1 MDIKTFHKRFKALSL
16 VEQDILKLLSIA
28 YETVPAHTFLNIL
41 KASGVKRESGL
52 PLSMEHLDRY
62 RDLLDAGGW
71 LEKNRTD
78 EVGIAKKLVEMA
90 MRMAVIDPKF
100 KTYARMVQKHLP
112 YRSGMRPRTFET
124 GIREL
129 RLALY
134 EGSLPKSS
142 EVVQDLMNYYPNEF
156 LEANFFETF
165 FEPFD
170 PNWLNTF
177 PVGIQNM
184 ALSNMVTK
192 AVSEMEPVQEFE
204 DFILQNGWLEHKEK
218 KEFGHFLLDFIK
230 IRQGKF
236 AEARKLADEESFS
249 DLQLLR
255 KGVSSFFMGQN
266 AFAVGAFEGGMK
278 LMYKQGDA
286 PKKAAHHSFYGA
298 IHILSVLKNK
308 KPSYLD
314 EANTLCVNTAESPW
328 DTIFAYLQG
337 AILFQMNYVRDAKEQ
352 IEFPPNS
359 PLEWISQLACRYW
372 CDLPPNDRQVVELY
386 RFFQKANDNGY
397 HWLALEFAT
406 LISKF
411 EKDENAAKRYGIIA
425 SQIAENLGTQS
436 ILHVLPKT
444 EKWQRN
450 LDALLQM
457 KPKKNGNG
465 KKSGKESRL
474 VWLVNFTI
482 KHIQPVE
489 QTLGKGGW
497 SKGRNVSIKRLK
509 EGTMKCLT
517 DQDRKAIAAI
527 ESYGYGYY
535 GNFQDLRFNYDKL
548 VNALVGHPLLFL
560 EENRAVSVEL
570 IAQKPQLVVEER
582 NGHFEMKFAHP
593 FGNNGMAV
601 IKETPTRYLVIN
613 YDENHAEVN
622 RLLNGN
628 ALTVPKEGKDK
639 LIQAIGNLSSFV
651 TVQSEIG
658 GQVVETETVESNATP
673 FLHLLPVGEG
683 FKIEFFVKPFTTE
696 PPYFKPG
703 EGRENVIAE
712 IGSVPTKTRRDLR
725 LEKKNARH
733 VEDACPTLVRLDSHH
748 LEWHFEETEDCLNVL
763 MELEPLRTAGEVII
777 EHPKGEKLRISGHL
791 GFDQLS
797 LGIRKERNWFELDGK
812 VQVNEKLVMDF
823 RQLLDLAQNSKGN
836 FVEISD
842 GQFLSITNQLR
853 RKLDDLNAVISKT
866 KNDMRFHPLAAPMLE
881 DFTDLIHDLQV
892 DAAWKNQLN
901 RLKEAKQ
908 INPEVPSTFKA
919 ELRNYQEDGFRWL
932 SQLAYWGVGACL
944 ADDMG
949 LGKTIQA
956 LAVILDRAKSGAA
969 LVVAPASV
977 VRNWYHETQ
986 RFAPTLRP
994 LIFGQ
999 GDRKDML
1006 DDLQPFDLLLC
1017 SYGLMQQES
1026 KQFLEKHFTTIVL
1039 DEAQAIKNRSTKRS
1053 QAAMQLNAD
1062 FRIITTG
1069 TPIENHLGELWNL
1082 FNFLNPGL
1090 LGSLARFNDT
1100 YAHPIERFQDRER
1113 RNQLKRL
1120 IQPFILRR
1128 RKSEVL
1134 DELPPK
1140 TEVTLTVEL
1149 SSEERAFY
1157 EALRRKAIEAIES
1170 GNGEAG
1176 DKRFQI
1182 LAELMRLRQAC
1193 CHPRMIEPTSDLPS
1207 SKLNLLAETVE
1218 ELISEGH
1225 KILIFSQFVKHLK
1238 LVREWVESQ
1247 NISYQYLDGSTP
1259 LGQRDKSIRA
1269 FQSGE
1274 GDIFLISLKAGGFGL
1289 NLTAADYVIH
1299 LDPWWNPA
1307 VEDQASDRAHRI
1319 GQQRP
1324 VTIYRLVAENTI
1336 EEKIVKLHAEKR
1348 DLADSLLEGTERSAK
1363 MNAEELLAL
1372 MKG

>member
-1 MDIKTFHKRFKALSL
+1 MDIKTFRKRFKALSI
-16 VEQDILKLLSIA
+16 VEQDMLKVLSIA
-28 YETVPAHTFLNIL
+28 FENVETHTFLNLL
-41 KASGVKRESGL
+41 KNCGVQRESGL
-52 PLSMEHLDRY
+52 PLSMDHLDRY
-62 RDLLDAGGW
+62 REMLNAGSW
-71 LEKNRTD
+71 LRRTRSD
-78 EVGIAKKLVEMA
+78 EIGMAEELVELV

-100 KTYARMVQKHLP
+100 KKYTREIQKRLP
-112 YRSGMRPRTFET
+112 YRDGMRPRSYEV

-134 EGSLPKSS
+134 DGNVPKVS
-142 EVVQDLMNYYPNEF
+142 EVVNALMSHYPNDF
-156 LEANFFETF
+156 MRADFFENF

-170 PNWLNTF
+170 PDWLKTF
-177 PVGIQNM
+177 PADIQNM
-184 ALSNMVTK
+184 ALNQMTMK
-192 AVSEMEPVQEFE
+192 AIGNMEPVQLYE
-204 DFILQNGWLEHKEK
+204 DFITENKWLDDPKK
-218 KEFGHFLLDFIK
+218 KEFGSFHFNFIK
-230 IRQGKF
+230 TRQGKF
-236 AEARKLADEESFS
+236 QEALDLADQEDFS
-249 DLQLLR
+249 GMQLMR
-255 KGVSSFFMGQN
+255 KGSASFFLGRN
-266 AFAVGAFEGGMK
+266 KFALSAFEGGLKM
-278 LMYKQGDA
+278 LYKQGEVR
-286 PKKAAHHSFYGA
+286 KKGTHGSFYGA
-298 IHILSVLKNK
+298 AHLLAVLKEK
-308 KPSYLD
+308 QPGYLD
-314 EANTLCVNTAESPW
+314 QVNELCYETGDSPYNS
-328 DTIFAYLQG
+328 IFAYLQG
-337 AILFQMNYVRDAKEQ
+337 AVLFQMNFMRDAREQ
-352 IEFPPNS
+352 INHLPQTA
-359 PLEWISQLACRYW
+359 LEWIFFAACHYW
-372 CDLPPNDRQVVELY
+372 CDLPLTDRQIVELY
-386 RFFQKANDNGY
+386 RLFQKANDNGY
-397 HWLALEFAT
+397 RWMALEYAT

-411 EKDENAAKRYGIIA
+411 EQDANAATRYGIIA
-425 SQIAENLGTQS
+425 SQIGETIGAES
-436 ILHVLPKT
+436 ILGVLQKT
-444 EKWQRN
+444 EKWQRS

-465 KKSGKESRL
+465 KKSSKQSRL
-474 VWLVNFTI
+474 VWLVNFEEQN
-482 KHIQPVE
+482 IQPIE

-517 DQDRKAIAAI
+517 DHDRAAIATI
-527 ESYGYGYY
+527 ESFNYGYY
-535 GNFQDLRFNYDKL
+535 NNYSDIRFNYPKL
-548 VNALVGHPLLFL
+548 VNALIGHPLLFL
-560 EENRAVSVEL
+560 EENRSISVEL
-570 IAQKPQLVVEER
+570 IAQKPQLIIEE
-582 NGHFEMKFAHP
+582 NGESFIMKFAHP
-593 FGNNGMAV
+593 ITVGSTTV
-601 IKETPTRYLVIN
+601 IRETPTRYLVIN
-613 YDENHAEVN
+613 YDESHADIH
-622 RLLNGN
+622 RLLNGD
-628 ALTVPKEGKDK
+628 ALKVPKDAKDK
-639 LIQAIGNLSSFV
+639 LIQVIGNLSSFI

-658 GQVVETETVESNATP
+658 GQAVEMESVEANATP

-683 FKIEFFVKPFTTE
+683 FKLEFFVKPFTSDA
-696 PPYFKPG
+696 PYFKPG
-703 EGRENVIAE
+703 VGRENVVAE
-712 IGSVPTKTRRDLR
+712 INSIPTKTKRDLK
-725 LEKKNARH
+725 LEKRNARR
-733 VEDACPTLVRLDSHH
+733 VEDACPTLFRMEAHN
-748 LEWHFEETEDCLNVL
+748 LEWHFTEVEDCLNVL
-763 MELEPLRTAGEVII
+763 VELEPLRAAGEVVL
-777 EHPKGEKLRISGHL
+777 EHPRGEKLRISGHL

-797 LGIRKERNWFELDGK
+797 LGIKKERNWFELDGK
-812 VQVNEKLVMDF
+812 VQVSEDLVLDF
-823 RQLLDLAQNSKGN
+823 RQLLDMAEKSTGG

-853 RKLDDLNAVISKT
+853 RKLDDLNTIISKT
-866 KNDMRFHPLAAPMLE
+866 KNDLRFHPLAAPMIE
-881 DFTDLIHDLQV
+881 DFTDLLHDLEV
-892 DAAWKNQLN
+892 DAAWRNQLN
-901 RLKEAKQ
+901 RLKEAKEL
-908 INPEVPSTFKA
+908 NPRTPSTFKA
-919 ELRNYQEDGFRWL
+919 ELRNYQEDGYRWL

-956 LAVILDRAKSGAA
+956 LACILDRAKSGPA

-977 VRNWYHETQ
+977 VRNWYHETN

-994 LIFGQ
+994 LIFGE
-999 GDRKDML
+999 GDRKEML

-1017 SYGLMQQES
+1017 SYGLMQQQS
-1026 KQFLEKHFTTIVL
+1026 KHFLDQHFTTVVL

-1053 QAAMQLNAD
+1053 QAAMQLQAD

-1090 LGSLARFNDT
+1090 LGSLQKFNET
-1100 YAHPIERFQDRER
+1100 YAVPIERFQDRER

-1149 SSEERAFY
+1149 SKEERAFY
-1157 EALRRKAIEAIES
+1157 EALRRKAVENIEA
-1170 GNGEAG
+1170 GGEAG
-1176 DKRFQI
+1176 DQRFKI

-1193 CHPRMIEPTSDLPS
+1193 CHPRMLEPTSLLPS

-1218 ELISEGH
+1218 ELIEEGH

-1238 LVREWVESQ
+1238 LVEEWVNSQ

-1259 LGQRDKSIRA
+1259 MGHRDKAIKA

-1274 GDIFLISLKAGGFGL
+1274 GDLFLISLKAGGFGL

-1363 MNAEELLAL
+1363 MSAEELLDL

>member
-16 VEQDILKLLSIA
+16 VEQDIIKILSIA
-28 YETVPAHTFLNIL
+28 YESIPKNTFLSIL
-41 KASGVKRESGL
+41 KGSGVQRESGL
-52 PLSMEHLDRY
+52 SLSMEHLDRY
-62 RDLLDAGGW
+62 QDMLDAGGW
-71 LEKNRTD
+71 LQKGNPD
-78 EVGIAKKLVEMA
+78 EIGIAEKLVELA

-100 KTYARMVQKHLP
+100 KTYARTLQKHVP
-112 YRSGMRPRTFET
+112 YRNGMRPRTFTT

-134 EGSLPKSS
+134 DGSLPKVS
-142 EVVQDLMNYYPNEF
+142 EVVTDLMNYYPTDF
-156 LEANFFETF
+156 AQADFFENF

-170 PNWLNTF
+170 PHWLNTF
-177 PVGIQNM
+177 PIGIQNM
-184 ALSNMVTK
+184 ALANMVTK
-192 AVSEMEPVQEFE
+192 AVGQMEPVQEFE
-204 DFILQNGWLEHKEK
+204 DFILKNGWLEDATK
-218 KEFGHFLLDFIK
+218 KDFGHFLLDYIK
-230 IRQGKF
+230 TRQGKF
-236 AEARKLADEESFS
+236 EETRKLTDQESFTG
-249 DLQLLR
+249 LQLLR
-255 KGVSSFFMGQN
+255 KGVASFFMGQN
-266 AFAVGAFEGGMK
+266 EFAINAFEGGMK
-278 LMYKQGDA
+278 LLYKQGDV
-286 PKKAAHHSFYGA
+286 PSKAAHQSFYGVTHVLA
-298 IHILSVLKNK
+298 VLKEK
-308 KPSYLD
+308 KPGYLKH
-314 EANTLCVNTAESPW
+314 ANDLCAETEESSF
-328 DTIFAYLQG
+328 DNIFAYLQG
-337 AILFQMNYVRDAKEQ
+337 AILYQMNYVKDAKGQ
-352 IEFPPNS
+352 IEFPPET
-359 PLEWISQLACRYW
+359 PMEWIFHLACRYW
-372 CDLPPNDRQVVELY
+372 CDLPTDNRQVVELY
-386 RFFQKANDNGY
+386 RLFQKANDSGY
-397 HWLALEFAT
+397 QWIALEFAT

-411 EKDENAAKRYGIIA
+411 EQDENAAKRYEIIA
-425 SQIAENLGTQS
+425 SQIAENIGTKS

-450 LDALLQM
+450 LDALLQLN
-457 KPKKNGNG
+457 PKKNGNG
-465 KKSGKESRL
+465 KKSDKESRL
-474 VWLVNFTI
+474 IWLVNFPQ

-489 QTLGKGGW
+489 QTYGSSGW
-497 SKGRNVSIKRLK
+497 SKGRNVSLKRLK

-527 ESYGYGYY
+527 ETHGYGYY
-535 GNFQDLRFNYDKL
+535 GNHQELQFNFEKL
-548 VNALVGHPLLFL
+548 VNALVDHPFLFL
-560 EENRAVSVEL
+560 EENRSIGVEL
-570 IAQKPQLVVEER
+570 IRQKPQLIVEEKDDK
-582 NGHFEMKFAHP
+582 FEMKFAHP
-593 FGNNGMAV
+593 FNGSNTTV
-601 IKETPTRYLVIN
+601 IRETPTRYLVVN
-613 YDENHAEVN
+613 YDDNHAEVN
-622 RLLNGN
+622 RLLNYSS
-628 ALTVPKEGKDK
+628 LTVPSGAKDK
-639 LIQAIGNLSSFV
+639 LIQVIGNLSSFV

-658 GQVVETETVESNATP
+658 GQTVETVTVEANATTY
-673 FLHLLPVGEG
+673 LHLLPVGEG
-683 FKIEFFVKPFTTE
+683 FKIEFFVKPFTAE
-696 PPYFKPG
+696 APYFKPG
-703 EGRENVIAE
+703 EGRENIIAE
-712 IGSVPTKTRRDLR
+712 INGVPTKTRRNLR
-725 LEKKNARH
+725 LEKKNARR
-733 VEDACPTLVRLDSHH
+733 VEDACPTLLRLDSNH

-763 MELEPLRTAGEVII
+763 MELEPLRTAGEAVI
-777 EHPKGEKLRISGHL
+777 EHPKGEKLRITGHL

-797 LGIRKERNWFELDGK
+797 LGIKKERNWFELDGK
-812 VQVNEKLVMDF
+812 VQVNENLVMDF

-853 RKLDDLNAVISKT
+853 RKLDDLNTVISKT
-866 KNDMRFHPLAAPMLE
+866 KNDIRFHPLAAPMLE

-901 RLKEAKQ
+901 RLREAKEL
-908 INPEVPSTFKA
+908 NPTVPSTFKA

-932 SQLAYWGVGACL
+932 TQLAYWGVGACL

-949 LGKTIQA
+949 LGKTVQA
-956 LAVILDRAKSGAA
+956 LAAILDRANAGPA

-977 VRNWYHETQ
+977 VRNWYHETR

-994 LIFGQ
+994 LIFGE
-999 GDRKDML
+999 GDRQDML

-1017 SYGLMQQES
+1017 SYGLMQQEN

-1053 QAAMQLNAD
+1053 QAAMQLQAD
-1062 FRIITTG
+1062 FRVITTG

-1090 LGSLARFNDT
+1090 LGSLQKFNET
-1100 YAHPIERFQDRER
+1100 YAFPIERFQDRER

-1134 DELPPK
+1134 DELPAK

-1149 SSEERAFY
+1149 SQEERAFY
-1157 EALRRKAIEAIES
+1157 EALRRQAVEQIES
-1170 GNGEAG
+1170 GGGEVG
-1176 DKRFQI
+1176 DKRFLI
-1182 LAELMRLRQAC
+1182 LAQLMRLRQAC

-1218 ELISEGH
+1218 ELIEEGH

-1238 LVREWVESQ
+1238 LVEEWVLSQ
-1247 NISYQYLDGSTP
+1247 SISYQYLDGSTP
-1259 LGQRDKSIRA
+1259 LGQRDKAIRA

-1274 GDIFLISLKAGGFGL
+1274 GDMFLISLKAGGFGL

-1348 DLADSLLEGTERSAK
+1348 DLADSLLEGTEQSAK
-1363 MNAEELLAL
+1363 MSAEELLNL
-1372 MKG
+1372 MRG